1 MEVDGRRER
10 REPSVTVSTTSAAD
24 ADAPTIDAVRGVMDA
39 DPTTIVTDPLILVVV
54 RILLRGMPP
63 PSVALTGTWR
73 PAGRGDTRLRLEAL
87 TSAASNAPGP
97 RERPS

>member
-1 MEVDGRRER
+1 M
-10 REPSVTVSTTSAAD
+10 TVSTTSAAD
-24 ADAPTIDAVRGVMDA
+24 ADVPTIDAVRGVMDA

-73 PAGRGDTRLRLEAL
+73 GQPDAVTLAYGYRR
-87 TSAASNAPGP
+87 
-97 RERPS
+97 